1 MKKAHL
7 VAACLATLSLSGC
20 VVPTGPVEV
29 TRFNRVDSGATYGS
43 GTFDIELADANGGS
57 DNSGAVDALSL
68 SPYSSAV
75 RRELSQIGYSELAGG
90 NADYI
95 ASIRVRFTERVTSG
109 RSPVSVGV
117 GGGTGGYGS
126 GVGLG
131 VGINLGGGSKER
143 VVTSL
148 AVRIRKKSDNIVVWE
163 GTAQQEAGKGTPAAQ
178 PGIAAAKLATA
189 LFSDFPGKNGETIT
203 VP

>member
-1 MKKAHL
+1 
-7 VAACLATLSLSGC
+7 
-20 VVPTGPVEV
+20 VEV
-29 TRFNRVDSGATYGS
+29 TRFNQVDAGVIYGS
-43 GTFDIELADANGGS
+43 GTFDIELADANGAA
-57 DNSGAVDALSL
+57 NNNGAVDALSL

-75 RRELSQIGYSELAGG
+75 RRELSQIGYSELVGG

-95 ASIRVRFTERVTSG
+95 ASIRVRVTERVTTG

-131 VGINLGGGSKER
+131 VGINLGGGPKER
-143 VVTSL
+143 IVTSL
-148 AVRIRKKSDNIVVWE
+148 AVRIRKKSDNSVVWE

-178 PGIAAAKLATA
+178 PGIAAAKLAAA
-189 LFSDFPGKNGETIT
+189 LFSGFPGKNGETIT

>member
-1 MKKAHL
+1 VKKAL
-7 VAACLATLSLSGC
+7 WVAAAVATLSLSGC

-29 TRFNRVDSGATYGS
+29 TRFNRVDSGATYGA
-43 GTFDIELADANGGS
+43 GTFNIELADANGGVG
-57 DNSGAVDALSL
+57 GAVDSLSL

-90 NADYI
+90 NADFI
-95 ASIRVRFTERVTSG
+95 VSIRVRVAEKVISG

-131 VGINLGGGSKER
+131 VGINLGGGPKER
-143 VVTSL
+143 IVTSL

-163 GTAQQEAGKGTPAAQ
+163 GSAQQEAGKGTPAAQ
-178 PGIAAAKLATA
+178 PGIAAAKLAAA